1 VRLRIKKLL
10 TMKKSILLVLCMATM
25 VTAVLTSC
33 KKDNDTVSFR
43 ATISSYQNTGK
54 DSKVYIDANRYAN
67 WHDQDELI
75 INGANYTLEVSQSD
89 GNQIASINGVP
100 VVTDD
105 NGGYYAFYP
114 AEKALTTPATGFPE
128 ILLPQVQIYRN
139 DNPDNPA
146 QGNQIVEAPMAAY
159 CPASQT
165 PATLNFTNLCALLK
179 IELDEAME
187 VGYITVSSSN
197 KPLWG
202 KATITGT
209 TTPTLSAPNISEMY
223 STDNTVTLD
232 CTALGLHGPNS
243 DASAGVTSAGPFYIV
258 LPPATGVEGLTVNV
272 YVFTGASSSSSRRTV
287 LKYSKTTTNTVPI
300 AANNLY
306 VTGDLPEEGEV
317 VPDAPFPHLSTG
329 EFSVSRS
336 KKVRFALG
344 NLQYQASTGTWRF
357 AEKQYDRI
365 GNAAGNNVATGR
377 STQTAWIDL
386 FGFGTSGVNYNPWA
400 TSTYNTPDN
409 NNPYARGHINNTV
422 NDWGVNEICNG
433 GNQPNKWR
441 TLTEAEWKYLLG
453 QGGSI
458 RPNASNLHIP
468 VVYIKITNSNQ
479 IRGTMIFPDGY
490 TGSKPYSNDRI
501 TLAQWRTYEA
511 AGAVFL
517 PPTGH
522 RSGTTVNALTTG
534 YYWTSTFETYED
546 AKTRGRQVYFDGSG
560 DHVGYDY
567 TYMGNAVRL
576 VRDVN

>member
-1 VRLRIKKLL
+1 
-10 TMKKSILLVLCMATM
+10 MKKSILLVLCMATM

-75 INGANYTLEVSQSD
+75 INGTNYTLEVSQSD
-89 GNQIASINGVP
+89 NNQIASINGVP

-179 IELDEAME
+179 IELDEPME

-258 LPPATGVEGLTVNV
+258 LPPATGVAGLTVNV
-272 YVFTGASSSSSRRTV
+272 YVFTGTNSDQSRRTL
-287 LKYSKTTTNTVPI
+287 LKYSKTTDNTVPI
-300 AANNLY
+300 AANKLY

-329 EFSVSRS
+329 EFSVAGTTALNGSYTS
-336 KKVRFALG
+336 TKKIRFSLG
-344 NLQYQASTGTWRF
+344 NLQYQTTDHIWRF
-357 AEKQYDRI
+357 APNQWTTLKNNQGQ
-365 GNAAGNNVATGR
+365 GN
-377 STQTAWIDL
+377 WIDL
-386 FGFGTSGVNYNPWA
+386 FGYGTSGINYNP
-400 TSTYNTPDN
+400 TSTANTSSL
-409 NNPYARGHINNTV
+409 YATGDICNTE
-422 NDWGVNEICNG
+422 NDWGVNAISNG

-441 TLTEAEWKYLLG
+441 TLTYSELEHLFNSR
-453 QGGSI
+453 GGFNISG
-458 RPNASNLHIP
+458 PVSNNLH
-468 VVYIKITNSNQ
+468 YTNCTVHNVKGMIILPDDFPYNQ
-479 IRGTMIFPDGY
+479 
-490 TGSKPYSNDRI
+490 SPYNSYNWDWQRL
-501 TLAQWRTYEA
+501 TNAQWAQAEA
-511 AGAVFL
+511 LGAVFI
-517 PPTGH
+517 PITGY
-522 RSGTTVNALTTG
+522 RTGTTIKNYSYMG
-534 YYWTSTFETYED
+534 YYWCSTVSPYSRMWFNGNGEN
-546 AKTRGRQVYFDGSG
+546 
-560 DHVGYDY
+560 YDSPNRY
-567 TYMGNAVRL
+567 IGNAVRL

>member
-1 VRLRIKKLL
+1 
-10 TMKKSILLVLCMATM
+10 MKKSILLVLCMATM

-89 GNQIASINGVP
+89 NNKIASINGVP

-187 VGYITVSSSN
+187 VGYITVSSTN

-272 YVFTGASSSSSRRTV
+272 YVFSGTNSDQSRRTI

-329 EFSVSRS
+329 EFSVAGTTALNGSYTS
-336 KKVRFALG
+336 TKKIRFSLG
-344 NLQYQASTGTWRF
+344 NLQYQTTDHIWRF
-357 AEKQYDRI
+357 APNQWTTLK
-365 GNAAGNNVATGR
+365 NNQG
-377 STQTAWIDL
+377 QDNWIDL
-386 FGFGTSGVNYNPWA
+386 FGYGTSGINYNP
-400 TSTYNTPDN
+400 TSTANTSSL
-409 NNPYARGHINNTV
+409 YATGDICNTE
-422 NDWGVNEICNG
+422 NDWGVNAISNG

-441 TLTEAEWKYLLG
+441 TLTYSELKHLFNSR
-453 QGGSI
+453 GGFNISG
-458 RPNASNLHIP
+458 PVSNNLHH
-468 VVYIKITNSNQ
+468 TNCTVHGVKGMIILPDDFPYNQSPYNSYNWDWQRLSN
-479 IRGTMIFPDGY
+479 
-490 TGSKPYSNDRI
+490 
-501 TLAQWRTYEA
+501 AQWAQAEALGAIFIPITGYRT
-511 AGAVFL
+511 
-517 PPTGH
+517 
-522 RSGTTVNALTTG
+522 GTTIKNYDYMG
-534 YYWTSTFETYED
+534 YYWCSTVSPYS
-546 AKTRGRQVYFDGSG
+546 RMYFSG
-560 DHVGYDY
+560 NGESYDSPNRY
-567 TYMGNAVRL
+567 IGNAVRL